1 MLTEQVL
8 KHNHHIIYNSKQ
20 LFEYATRMQQNNK
33 AAIKNKDHCMPRIII
48 LTNACLPT
56 IVNPIKY

>member
-33 AAIKNKDHCMPRIII
+33 TIKQLSKTKI
-48 LTNACLPT
+48 TVCLG
-56 IVNPIKY
+56 